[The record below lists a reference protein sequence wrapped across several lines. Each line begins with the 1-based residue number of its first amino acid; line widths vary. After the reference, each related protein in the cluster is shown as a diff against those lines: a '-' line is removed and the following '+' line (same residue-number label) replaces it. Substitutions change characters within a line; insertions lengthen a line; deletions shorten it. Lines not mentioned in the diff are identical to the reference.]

1 MLSSYQYGSVVV
13 LALHC
18 LYFVFLAAKR
28 PYRSRVMTVRNLIN
42 EGAILVVLA
51 IVVYYVF
58 AGKSDDLTAE
68 LAIWVVIA
76 SLLMN
81 IGMLGYAAYARFS
94 PQKALTKEDNEV
106 TAENLGKDSR
116 SAEAIDSNI
125 NPSKAKRAVAD
136 YSQLELS
143 SSGRVSTRKLVNK
156 SQA

>member
-18 LYFVFLAAKR
+18 LYFVYLAAKR

-76 SLLMN
+76 SLIVLGTYAML
-81 IGMLGYAAYARFS
+81 IQSWRMLLAGWGSPLGYAA
-94 PQKALTKEDNEV
+94 
-106 TAENLGKDSR
+106 
-116 SAEAIDSNI
+116 
-125 NPSKAKRAVAD
+125 AVP
-136 YSQLELS
+136 
-143 SSGRVSTRKLVNK
+143 
-156 SQA
+156 